1 VGSKVI
7 RAFGIFNTNVS
18 EDNQMLYGIP
28 FPGDY
33 LIAPDGTVRDKVFLP
48 DYQYRP
54 TVSELMLRNF
64 ADDSGATAVEVVTS
78 PLTARISLSTDRCFP
93 GQELGVALKF
103 NLRPAWH
110 VYGKPLPDNYQHV
123 EVVFDGEIVGRQSFE
138 FPPAKPVMLKALGET
153 LPVYEGEFRA
163 LGKLGIKWSPPPEVK
178 FLGDSLGKRIEP
190 GPYKLIGTLRF
201 QACSDEVCEPPQAI
215 RFELPLTLEAD
226 VPTAASKAD

>member
-33 LIAPDGTVRDKVFLP
+33 LIAPNGTVRDKVFLP

-78 PLTARISLSTDRCFP
+78 ALTARISLSTDRCFP
-93 GQELGVALKF
+93 GQITTSM
-103 NLRPAWH
+103 W
-110 VYGKPLPDNYQHV
+110 
-123 EVVFDGEIVGRQSFE
+123 
-138 FPPAKPVMLKALGET
+138 M
-153 LPVYEGEFRA
+153 
-163 LGKLGIKWSPPPEVK
+163 
-178 FLGDSLGKRIEP
+178 
-190 GPYKLIGTLRF
+190 
-201 QACSDEVCEPPQAI
+201 
-215 RFELPLTLEAD
+215 
-226 VPTAASKAD
+226 